1 MQVEIPADIE
11 QIAKQAMMTGG
22 YDSVADYIA
31 AIVRENG
38 VPSATPAGASS
49 PSNADEWINELKAI
63 ATTHAPTGHP
73 VDDSRESIYP
83 DCG

>member
-11 QIAKQAMMTGG
+11 QIAKQAVMMGA

-31 AIVRENG
+31 AMVRENG
-38 VPSATPAGASS
+38 LPKHAPVEPVSPAS
-49 PSNADEWINELKAI
+49 ADEWINELKAI
-63 ATTHAPTGHP
+63 ATSHAATGYP

-83 DCG
+83 DRG